1 MNAFIGKLS
10 KNHAFIL
17 GKTMRKS
24 SKTPKTPI
32 SAPHEY
38 PIPATT
44 LHYPHHHPHQDPLE
58 KQVANWPIKLLAVGK
73 KQGRNELT

>member
-1 MNAFIGKLS
+1 MNAFIGKLL

-24 SKTPKTPI
+24 LKTPI
-32 SAPHEY
+32 SAPHEH
-38 PIPATT
+38 PTLATT

-73 KQGRNELT
+73 KRGRSELT